1 MFKNMKIGM
10 RLGVGFG
17 IAAVFLAVI
26 SILSIY
32 RLGAIGSSIHTILT
46 DKFPKT
52 VLANE
57 IIDHS
62 NIVARSTRNVLLMD
76 RADDIQSELK
86 KIADARKAVTENF
99 EKVKGMLNTEKGK
112 ELFKAMTDAR
122 TAYATPLD
130 EVLKLHKEGKKKEA
144 AEVLMQKV
152 RPLQLAFF
160 QELDK
165 FIKFQTALMEQEG
178 KNADDLYKSARTLIV
193 ILSVVALLLLIGM
206 ALWLTRSIT
215 RPISECV
222 NIAQKVAAG
231 ETGMAIDATGKD
243 ETGMFMAAMKEMVE
257 RIRALVADA
266 ETLSKAAVEGKLAT
280 RADASKHQGDFR
292 KIVSGVNDT
301 LDAVIGP
308 LNVAAEYVD
317 RISKG
322 DIPPKITDNYNG
334 DFNEIKNNLNQC
346 IDAVNSLVGDASV
359 LSMAAMEGKLAT
371 RADAG
376 KHQGDFRK
384 IVSGVNDTLDAVI
397 GPLNVA
403 AEYVDRIAKGDI
415 PPKITDSYNGDF
427 NEIKNNLN
435 QCIDA
440 VNAMSA
446 DAKMLAKAAVE
457 GKLATRADAAKHQG
471 DFKAIVQGV
480 NETLDAVI
488 GPLNVAA
495 EYVDRISKGDIPP
508 RITDSYNGD
517 FNEIKN
523 NLNNC
528 IDIMNNLLAEANQVI
543 AAASDGALDKRANAD
558 LFIGGWK
565 KLVVGINEIITNIV
579 NPLMVTA
586 DYVDKVSK
594 GVIPPEIT
602 AEYKGQYN
610 IIKNNLNAV
619 VKMMSQ
625 LLAETDKIVKAA
637 ADGALD
643 QRANAELFVG
653 GWNKLVAGV
662 NDTITNIVNPLM
674 VTADYV
680 DKVSKG
686 VIPPE
691 ITAEYKGQYN
701 IIKNNLNAVVK
712 MMSQLLAETD
722 KIIKAAADGTLDQ
735 RANAELFVGGWNKLV
750 AGVNDTITNIVNP
763 LMVTA
768 DYVDKISKGA
778 IPAKITD
785 NYKGQYNIIKSNLNQ
800 CIDAVNAL
808 VADAGALSKAAVE
821 GKLATRADAT
831 KHLGDFRKVV
841 SGVND
846 TLDAVIG
853 PLNVAA
859 EYVDRIS
866 KGDIP
871 PKITDSYNG
880 DFNEIKNNLNQCIDA
895 VNAMSADAKALAKA
909 AVEGKLATRADAT
922 KHQGDFKAIVQ
933 GVNETLDAVIGP
945 LNVAAEYVD
954 RIAKGDI
961 PPKITDSYNGDF
973 NEIKNNLNQ
982 CIDAVNA
989 LVVDAGVLAKAA
1001 VEGKLATR
1009 ADATKHQGDFRK
1021 IVQGVDETLDAVIGP
1036 LNVAAEYVDR
1046 IAKGDIPPKIT
1057 DSYNGDFNE
1066 IKNNLNQCID
1076 AVTAMVADAKML
1088 AKAAVE
1094 GKLATRADAAKH
1106 QGDFKAIVQ
1115 GVNGTL
1121 DAVIGPLNV
1130 AAEYVDR
1137 ISKGDVPPK
1146 ITDNYNGDF
1155 NEIKNNLNVLI
1166 EAMNEITGVAE
1177 QISQGNLMVQ
1187 VKERSAQ
1194 DKLMQALRVMLER
1207 LTEVVANVQTAT
1219 EQVSGSSQDMSV
1231 KTEQISQGATEQAA
1245 SAEEVS
1251 ASMEQMN
1258 SNIMQN
1264 ADNAQQTE
1272 KIAVKAAEDAR
1283 EGGKSV
1289 SETVEAMKE
1298 IASKISIIEEI
1309 ARQTNMLAL
1318 NAAIEAAR
1326 AGEHGKGFAVV
1337 AAEVRRLA
1345 ERSQTAAGE
1354 INRLSASSVL
1364 ISEKAG
1370 EMLGRIV
1377 PAIQKTADLVQEI
1390 TAASSEQKN
1399 GADQI
1404 NKAIQ
1409 QLDQVIQQNAAA
1421 SEEMAT
1427 TAEDMNSQ
1435 SEQLQNAIAF
1445 FRTEGGGMRKDS
1457 RQGAVRKVVKAPSK
1471 QLPHSTSEK
1480 SAGGAA
1486 KKGQPAEK
1494 HAGLAIDLSEGRGHK
1509 DEKDSEFEK
1518 Y

>member
-1 MFKNMKIGM
+1 MLRNIKLATKVFAGFMVLALIAGVIGVLGIVNIKKIDDADTM
-10 RLGVGFG
+10 MYEKVVLPLEEMAAISTNFQRLRVNSRDLVYSDKKDEQAKFVQRIKDLNKEIGE
-17 IAAVFLAVI
+17 
-26 SILSIY
+26 LSAKY
-32 RLGAIGSSIHTILT
+32 EKTILT
-46 DKFPKT
+46 DEGRKLFDEFKKARDGYGANLDKLIELCGQGKT
-52 VLANE
+52 
-57 IIDHS
+57 
-62 NIVARSTRNVLLMD
+62 
-76 RADDIQSELK
+76 
-86 KIADARKAVTENF
+86 
-99 EKVKGMLNTEKGK
+99 
-112 ELFKAMTDAR
+112 
-122 TAYATPLD
+122 
-130 EVLKLHKEGKKKEA
+130 KEA
-144 AEVLMQKV
+144 
-152 RPLQLAFF
+152 
-160 QELDK
+160 
-165 FIKFQTALMEQEG
+165 
-178 KNADDLYKSARTLIV
+178 
-193 ILSVVALLLLIGM
+193 VALLRGEMDKASRAEQDVLEKTLDRKTEIGKKTSDDNTRLANTAIYLMAGFTIVGILL
-206 ALWLTRSIT
+206 ALILGLWVFRIIKGILSTLITEIKNLTDAA
-215 RPISECV
+215 
-222 NIAQKVAAG
+222 IA
-231 ETGMAIDATGKD
+231 
-243 ETGMFMAAMKEMVE
+243 
-257 RIRALVADA
+257 
-266 ETLSKAAVEGKLAT
+266 GKLAT
-280 RADASKHQGDFR
+280 RADEAKVNFEFR
-292 KIVSGVNDT
+292 GIVKGLNGT
-301 LDAVIGP
+301 LDAVI
-308 LNVAAEYVD
+308 A
-317 RISKG
+317 
-322 DIPPKITDNYNG
+322 
-334 DFNEIKNNLNQC
+334 
-346 IDAVNSLVGDASV
+346 
-359 LSMAAMEGKLAT
+359 
-371 RADAG
+371 
-376 KHQGDFRK
+376 
-384 IVSGVNDTLDAVI
+384 
-397 GPLNVA
+397 
-403 AEYVDRIAKGDI
+403 
-415 PPKITDSYNGDF
+415 
-427 NEIKNNLN
+427 
-435 QCIDA
+435 
-440 VNAMSA
+440 
-446 DAKMLAKAAVE
+446 
-457 GKLATRADAAKHQG
+457 
-471 DFKAIVQGV
+471 
-480 NETLDAVI
+480 
-488 GPLNVAA
+488 PLNVAA

-523 NLNNC
+523 NLNH
-528 IDIMNNLLAEANQVI
+528 
-543 AAASDGALDKRANAD
+543 
-558 LFIGGWK
+558 
-565 KLVVGINEIITNIV
+565 
-579 NPLMVTA
+579 
-586 DYVDKVSK
+586 
-594 GVIPPEIT
+594 
-602 AEYKGQYN
+602 
-610 IIKNNLNAV
+610 
-619 VKMMSQ
+619 
-625 LLAETDKIVKAA
+625 
-637 ADGALD
+637 
-643 QRANAELFVG
+643 
-653 GWNKLVAGV
+653 
-662 NDTITNIVNPLM
+662 
-674 VTADYV
+674 
-680 DKVSKG
+680 
-686 VIPPE
+686 
-691 ITAEYKGQYN
+691 
-701 IIKNNLNAVVK
+701 
-712 MMSQLLAETD
+712 
-722 KIIKAAADGTLDQ
+722 
-735 RANAELFVGGWNKLV
+735 
-750 AGVNDTITNIVNP
+750 
-763 LMVTA
+763 
-768 DYVDKISKGA
+768 
-778 IPAKITD
+778 
-785 NYKGQYNIIKSNLNQ
+785 
-800 CIDAVNAL
+800 CIDAVSTMA
-808 VADAGALSKAAVE
+808 ADAKMLSNAALE

-831 KHLGDFRKVV
+831 KHQGDFKTIIQ
-841 SGVND
+841 GIND
-846 TLDAVIG
+846 TLDNIVRFMDEMPTPAMVVDNDLNIIYINKIGAQVGNRQPKDLLGTKCYDHFRTDDCRTAKCACANAMRTAAGASSETEAHPGTLTLDIAYSAIPVKDKEGKVTGALEFVTDQTKIKKAMRASEKVKAFQDNEVAKLLTGLESLAQGNMGFDLAVAVG
-853 PLNVAA
+853 DDDTAGVKEAFDRLSVA
-859 EYVDRIS
+859 VSTCR
-866 KGDIP
+866 
-871 PKITDSYNG
+871 
-880 DFNEIKNNLNQCIDA
+880 DA
-895 VNAMSADAKALAKA
+895 VNTMVADAKMLGKA

-973 NEIKNNLNQ
+973 NEI
-982 CIDAVNA
+982 
-989 LVVDAGVLAKAA
+989 
-1001 VEGKLATR
+1001 E
-1009 ADATKHQGDFRK
+1009 
-1021 IVQGVDETLDAVIGP
+1021 
-1036 LNVAAEYVDR
+1036 
-1046 IAKGDIPPKIT
+1046 
-1057 DSYNGDFNE
+1057 
-1066 IKNNLNQCID
+1066 NNLNQCID